1 MARHARCRAWKNC
14 ISLETMLPDH
24 AKQGGGQHRRL
35 IDVSQRTGRVNSS
48 REAAYR
54 GHGICVEADERR
66 PDCWGWSRLID
77 GRISSVSR
85 ISLCP
90 GLEEALTKGWRRRSR
105 ALMSWNANRHSVAF
119 EELADCGTF

>member
-1 MARHARCRAWKNC
+1 MARHARCKAWKNC

-24 AKQGGGQHRRL
+24 AKQGGGQHRRR

-66 PDCWGWSRLID
+66 PDCWGWSYLID

-90 GLEEALTKGWRRRSR
+90 GLEDALTQG
-105 ALMSWNANRHSVAF
+105 MSAATARVD
-119 EELADCGTF
+119 ELEREQA